1 MSLPTLRDLL
11 ASIEHQSLS
20 QPLTIREQEELSNLS
35 KRRRR
40 LGRAPQ
46 RIPQKEYIELLAKP
60 HSPPR
65 QMAPASTT
73 KIVQA
78 ARQRDVERRIA
89 ASFRA
94 TRQPKKDSLIRT
106 AQRRLVKSAGDG
118 QSDTVEKFLLGES
131 RARETRI
138 VKIAHEQSKR
148 ASSAPPAPVVPKGR
162 MMLVAGGHPG
172 TRHLQQLHC
181 ELSAAIKRR
190 AKAARGRSPGAKGAI
205 AYDESAVQDGG
216 PQKQR
221 SQSMPPQK
229 SGGGVLSGFFNLLGG
244 GGGS

>member
-60 HSPPR
+60 R

-118 QSDTVEKFLLGES
+118 QTDTVEKFLLGES

-148 ASSAPPAPVVPKGR
+148 ASSAPPAPVVPTGR

-205 AYDESAVQDGG
+205 AYDESAVDEKQ
-216 PQKQR
+216 QR